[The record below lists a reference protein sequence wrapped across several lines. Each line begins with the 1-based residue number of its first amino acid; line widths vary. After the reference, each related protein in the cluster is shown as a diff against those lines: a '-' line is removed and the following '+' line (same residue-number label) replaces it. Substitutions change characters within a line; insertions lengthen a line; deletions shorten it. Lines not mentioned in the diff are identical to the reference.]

1 MGASTPYRRL
11 NQQDPVAVAQIRAC
25 LGVPVDLIVEDAQ
38 GKQRM
43 PLLASEQIIPELLV
57 TRELSITC

>member
-38 GKQRM
+38 GKRM